1 MRTFGL
7 VMVVAGAGCF
17 DPGGGHGSHDAAI
30 DSASDSSIIVSGC
43 GEQRRPV
50 LGTLL
55 DLDSTTAQPMPVAGA
70 HIIAGAAIDAAAFT
84 AGDGRFAL
92 CVPAADPVV
101 MELDAPAGY
110 LDGTIYIEAAYE
122 DIDLTLRTL
131 SAARAGT
138 FYTERSLVYQG
149 SKAHV
154 LALNQFDRGP
164 LTLDRAHDTAQ
175 AGDDDGGGGL
185 TWSTTDEGRYVLFP
199 NVDPGAANATLSE
212 PPALPDAIKNHVI
225 PIAAGKLTI
234 AAVSW
239 AIGP

>member
-7 VMVVAGAGCF
+7 VAVVAGAGCF
-17 DPGGGHGSHDAAI
+17 DPGSGPSTHDAAV
-30 DSASDSSIIVSGC
+30 DSAIDSSIIVTGC

-50 LGTLL
+50 VGTLL
-55 DLDSTTAQPMPVAGA
+55 ELDSMTAQPMPVAGA

-84 AGDGRFAL
+84 AGDGGFAL

-110 LDGTIYIEAAYE
+110 LDGTIYIESAYE

-131 SAARAGT
+131 GEARAAT
-138 FYTERSLVYQG
+138 FYAERSLTYQG

-154 LALNQFDRGP
+154 LALNQFDRGQ
-164 LTLDRAHDTAQ
+164 LTLDRAHDAAQ

-185 TWSTTDEGRYVLFP
+185 AWSTTDEGRYVLFP
-199 NVDPGAANATLSE
+199 NADTGAATATLSE
-212 PPALPDAIKNHVI
+212 PPALPDAIKDHMV

-234 AAVSW
+234 AAVAW